1 MESVLTKPVAE
12 IFVSKRL
19 VFRAITSS
27 EDDKATFNDLIGEPG
42 TDALGNSGIP
52 LPSNRDVWNNVAK
65 KISDS
70 SLLCAFVCL
79 RDDTEASNHAAAGKA
94 IGVISLSKP
103 SLEVKTEYCVT
114 KMGIFMAEA
123 SRRQGYAEEAVR
135 WAIDW
140 TFNYTRVHRFELQS
154 SSYNTAAIKLWQ
166 KIGFTLEGRKRECVW
181 FQRKWH
187 DSVIF
192 SLLEHEWDAMQGGKE

>member
-1 MESVLTKPVAE
+1 MESGLKKPVAE
-12 IFVSKRL
+12 IFESKRL

-27 EDDKATFNDLIGEPG
+27 EEDKATFNDLIGEPG

-65 KISDS
+65 KLSDS
-70 SLLCAFVCL
+70 SLLSAFVCH
-79 RDDTEASNHAAAGKA
+79 RYDTTHADAGQA
-94 IGVISLSKP
+94 IGVINLSKP
-103 SLEVKTEYCVT
+103 SLEVKTENCVT

-123 SRRQGYAEEAVR
+123 SRRQGFAEEAVR

-187 DSVIF
+187 DSLMF
-192 SLLEHEWDAMQGGKE
+192 SLLEHEWDAMQGGNE